1 MKQNFTIVYI
11 VNSDFFYYNNITLQS
26 KIIHCVCI
34 VDQLQLDWWSVA
46 LWIRQATDDVS
57 TFLYNVLLWQGHL
70 YFLCVYRFCEVAL
83 VLIYKCSSLRRFLL
97 VFSSILHSYLSPFYF
112 WTPPHHLPYLF
123 GWLWRFRTA
132 PARPISHV
140 HDFTLFLLLLTN
152 LSCKSLISAE
162 NFQFRNINFVPQCFL
177 KKYLFMLMVN
187 PISIKFL
194 QLYRKHWIYLVLQ
207 CNFLAC
213 KFL

>member
-112 WTPPHHLPYLF
+112 WTPPPPTIYRTFLVGYDVSELLPPGPY
-123 GWLWRFRTA
+123 
-132 PARPISHV
+132 PMSM
-140 HDFTLFLLLLTN
+140 TLPSFFY
-152 LSCKSLISAE
+152 SLQI
-162 NFQFRNINFVPQCFL
+162 
-177 KKYLFMLMVN
+177 
-187 PISIKFL
+187 
-194 QLYRKHWIYLVLQ
+194 
-207 CNFLAC
+207 
-213 KFL
+213 